1 MDLGLAG
8 KRAIVTGS
16 TGGIGE
22 GIAKTLAR
30 EGVAVVVQGR
40 NESAAQRVRHEIEA
54 TGGKAIL
61 AIGDLATDEG
71 AKRVVDKAL
80 AEFGAIEILV
90 NNAGAYEVHGWTDA
104 TPRQWLD
111 TFNQNVLSMVRMIR
125 LVAPQMRQVGWGRI
139 IQVSSVAGIQPL
151 AALPDYNVTKAAVIN
166 MTVSLAKE
174 LANTGVTVNT
184 VAPGPIMTSGWIEW
198 ARGIKSSPA
207 SSRRSCPI
215 RWAGSD
221 GSRMSPTPRRS
232 WPARSRASSTAP
244 ICGSTAVAP
253 RVSTKNWPAVTGCR
267 GSSPGQGALEEQIPH
282 GRGAERSCHVWS
294 ESHVTAGT
302 V

>member
-40 NESAAQRVRHEIEA
+40 NESAAQRVRREIEA
-54 TGGKAIL
+54 TGGKTIL

-80 AEFGAIEILV
+80 AAFGAIEILV

-198 ARGIKSSPA
+198 ARGIAKGRGWGDDIAQIESRIVQEVLPNSVGRVGRVEDVA
-207 SSRRSCPI
+207 S
-215 RWAGSD
+215 
-221 GSRMSPTPRRS
+221 
-232 WPARSRASSTAP
+232 
-244 ICGSTAVAP
+244 AVAFLASP
-253 RVSTKNWPAVTGCR
+253 LAGFINGANLRVDG
-267 GSSPGQGALEEQIPH
+267 GSAQS
-282 GRGAERSCHVWS
+282 VN
-294 ESHVTAGT
+294 
-302 V
+302 

>member
-30 EGVAVVVQGR
+30 EGAAVVVQGR
-40 NESAAQRVRHEIEA
+40 NESAAQRVRREIEA

-80 AEFGAIEILV
+80 AEFGAIDILI

-111 TFNQNVLSMVRMIR
+111 TFNQNVLSMVRMIQ
-125 LVAPQMRQVGWGRI
+125 LVAPQMRQLGWGRI
-139 IQVSSVAGIQPL
+139 VQVSSVVGVQPL
-151 AALPDYNVTKAAVIN
+151 AALPDYNATKASVIN

-184 VAPGPIMTSGWIEW
+184 VTPGPVMTSGWIEW
-198 ARGIKSSPA
+198 ARGIAKGRGWGDDMAQIEPRIVQEVLPNSVGRVGRVEDIA
-207 SSRRSCPI
+207 S
-215 RWAGSD
+215 
-221 GSRMSPTPRRS
+221 
-232 WPARSRASSTAP
+232 
-244 ICGSTAVAP
+244 AVAFLASP
-253 RVSTKNWPAVTGCR
+253 LAGFVNGANLRVDG
-267 GSSPGQGALEEQIPH
+267 GSAQS
-282 GRGAERSCHVWS
+282 VN
-294 ESHVTAGT
+294 
-302 V
+302 